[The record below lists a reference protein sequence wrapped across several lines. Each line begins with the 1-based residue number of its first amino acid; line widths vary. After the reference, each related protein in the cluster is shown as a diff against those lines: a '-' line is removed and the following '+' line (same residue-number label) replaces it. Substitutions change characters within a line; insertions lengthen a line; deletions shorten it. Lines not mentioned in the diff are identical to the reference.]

1 MENNLKYR
9 KLTIQEAGW
18 TEDEFNNFL
27 IDMWR
32 VINKEINAEPAMYEI
47 FDALTGKVVLSPEPA
62 TITITLKEG
71 TYNG

>member
-1 MENNLKYR
+1 
-9 KLTIQEAGW
+9 
-18 TEDEFNNFL
+18 
-27 IDMWR
+27 MWR
-32 VINKEINAEPAMYEI
+32 VINKEIKAEPAMYEI